1 MVRLV
6 KTALVMVDW
15 TAVAAIAA
23 SLAVAVTLILFTVE
37 SRRRAA
43 ADRARVR
50 KDATARLLKTMD
62 GSIRRNQG
70 VLSSLRFWAHPDLE
84 YTLAMPRL
92 LHDLGPGDLH
102 ISSWSMQQVQQMLA
116 AQSDRQAQQIGLLM
130 AMKVVDWEQG
140 RVPDDWF
147 REELRRVPLAK
158 DFKVPLGAR
167 TLRGVDRMKNSFT
180 AVIALTVLGGG
191 LIALGRQL
199 VSVTS
204 GLVEASPARTGSS
217 AK

>member
-1 MVRLV
+1 MI
-6 KTALVMVDW
+6 DW

-23 SLAVAVTLILFTVE
+23 SLAVAVTLILFTIE

-43 ADRARVR
+43 ADRARVK
-50 KDATARLLKTMD
+50 KDATSRLLKTME

-84 YTLAMPRL
+84 YTLAVPRL
-92 LHDLGPGDLH
+92 LHNLGPGDLH
-102 ISSWSMQQVQQMLA
+102 ISSWSLQQVQAMLA
-116 AQSDRQAQQIGLLM
+116 ARSERQAQQIGLLM
-130 AMKVVDWEQG
+130 AMKVVEWEQG

-147 REELRRVPLAK
+147 RQELTRVPIAK
-158 DFKVPLGAR
+158 NFKVPLGAR
-167 TLRGVDRMKNSFT
+167 VLRGLDRMKSSLA

-199 VSVTS
+199 VSLTS
-204 GLVEASPARTGSS
+204 GVLGATPLRTGSS
-217 AK
+217 VK